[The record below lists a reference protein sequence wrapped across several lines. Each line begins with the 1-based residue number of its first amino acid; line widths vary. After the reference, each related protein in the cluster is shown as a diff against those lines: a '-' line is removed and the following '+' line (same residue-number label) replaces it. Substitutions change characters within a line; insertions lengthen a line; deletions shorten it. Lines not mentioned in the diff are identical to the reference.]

1 MISRFP
7 GSTLFCRLVKP
18 ALCLPQVLLEFLP
31 FLLGGEQIARQPVNS
46 GGCGSAAG
54 RMGPA
59 LAGLNRGER
68 GCLGYRLLIDN
79 GSE

>member
-46 GGCGSAAG
+46 GGVA
-54 RMGPA
+54 
-59 LAGLNRGER
+59 
-68 GCLGYRLLIDN
+68 RLQAEWVQLSQ
-79 GSE
+79 G